1 MSKFSDLFIYLDF
14 FGTKPGFFVN
24 GCESHRSI
32 FGALISII
40 VCSIIFAF
48 FCIFLNQIIK
58 HNKPNIVHNEFIDD
72 NPAPYFLNNNNF
84 VFTLSLQY
92 PNYTNFINEKVY
104 TIKAKK
110 VTYVYNEHKEYKTI
124 ETDINVYKCNNFNFS
139 LIPEYFKSLNI
150 ENLYCLDL
158 NGVILQGEYGK
169 NNWQTINVYFYK
181 CINSTE
187 NNNMCELD
195 EDIENTLM
203 GGYIDLFITDFN
215 VITKDFSNPIKIY
228 GKNLFGSI
236 SIQHYSDYW
245 LYLKRKEVI
254 SDLGL
259 IFTDYKKETCL
270 TFDKMTETQYTTEE
284 NINFLTLIIRISTNR
299 EEVLRTYLK
308 LYEAAANVGGVVKIM
323 FSIGEAINYLV
334 KVTLYKNYLLQFFNL
349 DVFLGK
355 KSKKKKVSSSFI
367 RKVSENLEIENNEKI
382 LQNLQNNQRNE
393 NKIVNT
399 NNKNNNIIL
408 QTSTELLKNNNI
420 STIVKNNYVNK
431 KSAFF
436 KPKKIYS
443 ENNVL
448 NKEVKNN
455 LKNYKNKN
463 NNKIDEKN
471 EIKKE
476 NFNNLG
482 LMRIIKN
489 YKSIS
494 NIICSRRVYVNFKEI
509 RIRFCKINFLL
520 EISYYLKLI
529 NVNNYLKDQLLKK
542 EEINLLNKIYHFN
555 YHYDREKN
563 YYSQINDYFLKF
575 KT

>member
-14 FGTKPGFFVN
+14 FGTKPGFFIN
-24 GCESHRSI
+24 GCDTHRSI
-32 FGALISII
+32 FGALISIV
-40 VCSIIFAF
+40 VCSIIFGF

-58 HNKPNIVHNEFIDD
+58 HNKPHIVHNEFIDD
-72 NPAPYFLNNNNF
+72 NPAPYVLNNNNF

-92 PNYTNFINEKVY
+92 PNYTNFVNEKIY

-110 VTYVYNEHKEYKTI
+110 VTYVYNEAKEYKTV
-124 ETDINVYKCNNFNFS
+124 ETDINVYKCSNFNFS

-158 NGVILQGEYGK
+158 NGVFLQGEYGK

-181 CINSTE
+181 CLNTTE
-187 NNNMCELD
+187 NNNTCDLE
-195 EDIENTLM
+195 EDIEKTLM
-203 GGYIDLFITDFN
+203 GGYIDLFITDFKVN
-215 VITKDFSNPIKIY
+215 TNDFSNPIKIY

-236 SIQHYSDYW
+236 SISHYSDYW

-254 SDLGL
+254 TDLGL

-270 TFDKMTETQYTTEE
+270 TFDKMTETQYITEE
-284 NINFLTLIIRISTNR
+284 NFNFLTLIIRISTNR
-299 EEVLRTYLK
+299 EEVMRTYLK

-349 DVFLGK
+349 DIFLGK
-355 KSKKKKVSSSFI
+355 KSKKKKVASSFI

-382 LQNLQNNQRNE
+382 LQNLQNNQRN
-393 NKIVNT
+393 NNSKIVNT
-399 NNKNNNIIL
+399 NNKINNVIL
-408 QTSTELLKNNNI
+408 QTSTELLKNNNV
-420 STIVKNNYVNK
+420 STIVKNNYVSQ

-436 KPKKIYS
+436 KPKKKIYS
-443 ENNVL
+443 DNNVFK
-448 NKEVKNN
+448 NKNN
-455 LKNYKNKN
+455 LKNKKNE
-463 NNKIDEKN
+463 EKN
-471 EIKKE
+471 QEKKDII
-476 NFNNLG
+476 NNLG

-489 YKSIS
+489 YKSVS
-494 NIICSRRVYVNFKEI
+494 NVICSKRVYTNFKEI

-520 EISYYLKLI
+520 EISYYFKLI
-529 NVNNYLKDQLLKK
+529 NINNYLKDHLLKK
-542 EEINLLNKIYHFN
+542 EEITLLNKIYHFN

>member
-14 FGTKPGFFVN
+14 FGTKPGFFIN
-24 GCESHRSI
+24 GCDTHRSI
-32 FGALISII
+32 FGALISIV
-40 VCSIIFAF
+40 VCSIIFGF

-58 HNKPNIVHNEFIDD
+58 HNKPHIVHNEFIDD
-72 NPAPYFLNNNNF
+72 NPAPYVLNNNNF

-92 PNYTNFINEKVY
+92 PNYTNFVNEKIY

-110 VTYVYNEHKEYKTI
+110 VTYVYNEAKEYKTV
-124 ETDINVYKCNNFNFS
+124 ETDINVYKCSNFNFS

-158 NGVILQGEYGK
+158 NGVFLQGEYGK

-181 CINSTE
+181 CLNTTE
-187 NNNMCELD
+187 NNNTCDLD
-195 EDIENTLM
+195 EDIEKTLM
-203 GGYIDLFITDFN
+203 GGYIDLFITDFKVN
-215 VITKDFSNPIKIY
+215 TNDFSNPIKIY

-254 SDLGL
+254 TDLGL

-270 TFDKMTETQYTTEE
+270 TFDKMTETQYITEE
-284 NINFLTLIIRISTNR
+284 NFNFLTLIIRISTNR
-299 EEVLRTYLK
+299 EEVMRTYLK

-349 DVFLGK
+349 DIFLGK
-355 KSKKKKVSSSFI
+355 KSKKKKVASSFI

-382 LQNLQNNQRNE
+382 LQNLQNNQRN
-393 NKIVNT
+393 NSKIVNT
-399 NNKNNNIIL
+399 NNKINNVIL
-408 QTSTELLKNNNI
+408 QTSTELLKNNNV
-420 STIVKNNYVNK
+420 STIVKNNYVSQ

-436 KPKKIYS
+436 KPKKKIYS
-443 ENNVL
+443 DNNVFK
-448 NKEVKNN
+448 NKNN
-455 LKNYKNKN
+455 LKNKKNE
-463 NNKIDEKN
+463 EKN
-471 EIKKE
+471 EEKKDII
-476 NFNNLG
+476 NNLG

-489 YKSIS
+489 YKSVS
-494 NIICSRRVYVNFKEI
+494 NVICSKRVYTNFKEI

-520 EISYYLKLI
+520 EISYYFKLI
-529 NVNNYLKDQLLKK
+529 NINNYLKDHLLKK
-542 EEINLLNKIYHFN
+542 EEITLLNKILKYN
-555 YHYDREKN
+555 
-563 YYSQINDYFLKF
+563 FLG
-575 KT
+575 

>member
-14 FGTKPGFFVN
+14 FGTKPGFFIN
-24 GCESHRSI
+24 GCDTHRSI
-32 FGALISII
+32 FGALISIV
-40 VCSIIFAF
+40 VCSIIFGF

-58 HNKPNIVHNEFIDD
+58 HNKPHIVHNEFIDD
-72 NPAPYFLNNNNF
+72 NPAPYVLNNNNF

-92 PNYTNFINEKVY
+92 PNYTNFVNEKIY

-110 VTYVYNEHKEYKTI
+110 VTYVYNEAKEYKTV
-124 ETDINVYKCNNFNFS
+124 ETDINVYKCSNFNFS

-158 NGVILQGEYGK
+158 NGVFLQGEYGK

-181 CINSTE
+181 CLNTTE
-187 NNNMCELD
+187 NNNTCDLE
-195 EDIENTLM
+195 EDIEKTLM
-203 GGYIDLFITDFN
+203 GGYIDLFITDFKVN
-215 VITKDFSNPIKIY
+215 TNDFSNPIKIY

-236 SIQHYSDYW
+236 SISHYSDYW

-270 TFDKMTETQYTTEE
+270 TFDKMTETQYITEE
-284 NINFLTLIIRISTNR
+284 NFNFLTLIIRISTNR
-299 EEVLRTYLK
+299 EEVMRTYLK

-349 DVFLGK
+349 DIFLGK
-355 KSKKKKVSSSFI
+355 KSKKKKVASSFI

-382 LQNLQNNQRNE
+382 LQNLQNNQRN
-393 NKIVNT
+393 NSKIVNT
-399 NNKNNNIIL
+399 NNKINNVIL
-408 QTSTELLKNNNI
+408 QTSTELLKNNNV
-420 STIVKNNYVNK
+420 STIVKNNYVSQ

-436 KPKKIYS
+436 KPKKKIYS
-443 ENNVL
+443 DNNVFK
-448 NKEVKNN
+448 NKNN
-455 LKNYKNKN
+455 LKNKKNE
-463 NNKIDEKN
+463 EKN
-471 EIKKE
+471 QEKKDII
-476 NFNNLG
+476 NNLG

-489 YKSIS
+489 YKSVS
-494 NIICSRRVYVNFKEI
+494 NVICSKRVYTNFKEI

-520 EISYYLKLI
+520 EISYYFKLI
-529 NVNNYLKDQLLKK
+529 NINNYLKDHLLKK
-542 EEINLLNKIYHFN
+542 EEITLLNKIYHFN

>member
-14 FGTKPGFFVN
+14 FGTKPGFFIN
-24 GCESHRSI
+24 GCDTHRSI
-32 FGALISII
+32 FGALISIV
-40 VCSIIFAF
+40 VCSIIFGF

-58 HNKPNIVHNEFIDD
+58 HNKPHIVHNEFIDD
-72 NPAPYFLNNNNF
+72 NPAPYVLNNNNF

-92 PNYTNFINEKVY
+92 PNYTNFVNEKIY

-110 VTYVYNEHKEYKTI
+110 VTYVYNEAKEYKTV
-124 ETDINVYKCNNFNFS
+124 ETDINVYKCSNFNFS

-158 NGVILQGEYGK
+158 NGVFLQGEYGK

-181 CINSTE
+181 CLNTTE
-187 NNNMCELD
+187 NNNTCDLD
-195 EDIENTLM
+195 EDIEKTLM
-203 GGYIDLFITDFN
+203 GGYIDLFITDFKVN
-215 VITKDFSNPIKIY
+215 TNDFSNPIKIY

-236 SIQHYSDYW
+236 SISHYSDYW

-254 SDLGL
+254 TDLGL

-270 TFDKMTETQYTTEE
+270 TFDKMTETQYITEE
-284 NINFLTLIIRISTNR
+284 NFNFLTLIIRISTNR
-299 EEVLRTYLK
+299 EEVMRTYLK

-349 DVFLGK
+349 DIFLGK
-355 KSKKKKVSSSFI
+355 KSKKKKVASSFI

-382 LQNLQNNQRNE
+382 LQNLQNNQRN
-393 NKIVNT
+393 NSKIVNT
-399 NNKNNNIIL
+399 NNKINNVIL
-408 QTSTELLKNNNI
+408 QTSTELLKNNNV
-420 STIVKNNYVNK
+420 STIVKNNYVSQ

-436 KPKKIYS
+436 KPKKKIYS
-443 ENNVL
+443 DNNVFK
-448 NKEVKNN
+448 NKNN
-455 LKNYKNKN
+455 LKNKKNE
-463 NNKIDEKN
+463 EKN
-471 EIKKE
+471 QEKKDII
-476 NFNNLG
+476 NNLG

-489 YKSIS
+489 YKSVS
-494 NIICSRRVYVNFKEI
+494 NVICSKRVYTNFKEI

-520 EISYYLKLI
+520 EISYYFKLI
-529 NVNNYLKDQLLKK
+529 NINNYLKDHLLKK
-542 EEINLLNKIYHFN
+542 EEITLLNKIYHFN

>member
-24 GCESHRSI
+24 GCDTHRSI

-48 FCIFLNQIIK
+48 FCVFLNQIIK
-58 HNKPNIVHNEFIDD
+58 HNKPHIVHNEFIDD
-72 NPAPYFLNNNNF
+72 NPAPYFLDNNNF
-84 VFTLSLQY
+84 IFTLSLQY
-92 PNYTNFINEKVY
+92 PNYTHFVNEKVY

-110 VTYVYNEHKEYKTI
+110 VTYVYNEAKEYKTI

-158 NGVILQGEYGK
+158 NGVFLQGEYGK

-187 NNNMCELD
+187 NNNICDLD
-195 EDIENTLM
+195 EDIEKTLM
-203 GGYIDLFITDFN
+203 GGYIDLFITDFK
-215 VITKDFSNPIKIY
+215 VITNDFSNPIKIY

-270 TFDKMTETQYTTEE
+270 SFEKMTETQYIKEE
-284 NINFLTLIIRISTNR
+284 NINFLKLIIRISTNR
-299 EEVLRTYLK
+299 EEIMRTYLK

-323 FSIGEAINYLV
+323 LSIGEAINYLV

-355 KSKKKKVSSSFI
+355 KLKKKKVFSSFI
-367 RKVSENLEIENNEKI
+367 RRVSENLEIENNEKI
-382 LQNLQNNQRNE
+382 LQNLQNNQRNN
-393 NKIVNT
+393 NKIVN
-399 NNKNNNIIL
+399 KNNNVIL
-408 QTSTELLKNNNI
+408 QTSTELLKNNNV
-420 STIVKNNYVNK
+420 SNIVKNNYVRQ

-436 KPKKIYS
+436 KPKKKICS
-443 ENNVL
+443 DNNVL
-448 NKEVKNN
+448 NNDKNK
-455 LKNYKNKN
+455 KNKKNNKN
-463 NNKIDEKN
+463 NKNQEKN
-471 EIKKE
+471 QEKKDII
-476 NFNNLG
+476 NNLG

-489 YKSIS
+489 YKSIFD
-494 NIICSRRVYVNFKEI
+494 IICTKRIYTNFKEI
-509 RIRFCKINFLL
+509 KIRFCKINFLL
-520 EISYYLKLI
+520 EISYYFKLI
-529 NVNNYLKDQLLKK
+529 NINNYLKDHLLKVD
-542 EEINLLNKIYHFN
+542 EINLLNKIYHFN
-555 YHYDREKN
+555 YHYDKEKN
-563 YYSQINDYFLKF
+563 YYSQINNYFLKF

>member
-14 FGTKPGFFVN
+14 FGSKPGFFVN
-24 GCESHRSI
+24 GCETHRSI
-32 FGALISII
+32 FGALISIVI
-40 VCSIIFAF
+40 CSIIFSF
-48 FCIFLNQIIK
+48 FCIFLNQIIR
-58 HNKPNIVHNEFIDD
+58 HNKPNIVHNDFIDD
-72 NPAPYFLNNNNF
+72 NPSPYALDNNNF
-84 VFTLSLQY
+84 IFTLSLQY
-92 PNYTNFINEKVY
+92 PNYTNFIDEKVY

-110 VTYVYNEHKEYKTI
+110 VAYVYNEKKEYQTI
-124 ETDINVYKCNNFNFS
+124 EKDINVYKCSDFNFS

-181 CINSTE
+181 CLNSTE
-187 NNNMCELD
+187 NNNMCDLD
-195 EDIENTLM
+195 EDIEKTLM
-203 GGYIDLFITDFN
+203 GGYIDLFITDFK
-215 VITKDFSNPIKIY
+215 VITNDFSNPIKIY

-236 SIQHYSDYW
+236 SIRHYSDYW

-254 SDLGL
+254 SDIGL

-270 TFDKMTETQYTTEE
+270 TFDKMTETQYITEE
-284 NINFLTLIIRISTNR
+284 NVNFLTLIIRISTNR

-323 FSIGEAINYLV
+323 FSIGEAINYLI

-349 DVFLGK
+349 DIFLGK
-355 KSKKKKVSSSFI
+355 KSKKKKVVSSFI

-382 LQNLQNNQRNE
+382 LQNLQNNQRN
-393 NKIVNT
+393 NSKIVNT
-399 NNKNNNIIL
+399 NNKINNVIL
-408 QTSTELLKNNNI
+408 QTSTELLKNNNV
-420 STIVKNNYVNK
+420 STIVKNNYVSQ

-436 KPKKIYS
+436 KPKKKIYS
-443 ENNVL
+443 DNNVL
-448 NKEVKNN
+448 NNEKN
-455 LKNYKNKN
+455 KKN
-463 NNKIDEKN
+463 NNKNNKNNKNEEKN
-471 EIKKE
+471 EEKKDVI
-476 NFNNLG
+476 NNLG

-489 YKSIS
+489 YKSVS
-494 NIICSRRVYVNFKEI
+494 NVICSKRVYSNFKEI

-520 EISYYLKLI
+520 EISYYFKLI
-529 NVNNYLKDQLLKK
+529 NINNYLKDHLLKK
-542 EEINLLNKIYHFN
+542 DEITLLNKIYHFN

>member
-14 FGTKPGFFVN
+14 FGTKPGFFIN
-24 GCESHRSI
+24 GCDTHRSI
-32 FGALISII
+32 FGALISIV
-40 VCSIIFAF
+40 VCSIIFGF

-58 HNKPNIVHNEFIDD
+58 HNKPHIVHNEFIDD
-72 NPAPYFLNNNNF
+72 NPAPYVLNNNNF

-92 PNYTNFINEKVY
+92 PNYTNFVNEKIY

-110 VTYVYNEHKEYKTI
+110 VTYVYNEAKEYKTV
-124 ETDINVYKCNNFNFS
+124 ETDINVYKCSNFNFS

-158 NGVILQGEYGK
+158 NGVFLQGEYGK

-181 CINSTE
+181 CLNTTE
-187 NNNMCELD
+187 NNNTCDLD
-195 EDIENTLM
+195 EDIEKTLM
-203 GGYIDLFITDFN
+203 GGYIDLFITDFKVN
-215 VITKDFSNPIKIY
+215 TNDFSNPIKIY

-254 SDLGL
+254 TDLGL

-270 TFDKMTETQYTTEE
+270 TFDKMTETQYITEE
-284 NINFLTLIIRISTNR
+284 NFNFLTLIIRISTNR
-299 EEVLRTYLK
+299 EEVMRTYLK

-349 DVFLGK
+349 DIFLGK
-355 KSKKKKVSSSFI
+355 KSKKKKVASSFI

-382 LQNLQNNQRNE
+382 LQNLQNNQRN
-393 NKIVNT
+393 NSKIVNT
-399 NNKNNNIIL
+399 NNKINNVIL
-408 QTSTELLKNNNI
+408 QTSTELLKNNNV
-420 STIVKNNYVNK
+420 STIVKNNYVSQ

-436 KPKKIYS
+436 KPKKKIYS
-443 ENNVL
+443 DNNVFK
-448 NKEVKNN
+448 NKNN
-455 LKNYKNKN
+455 LKNKKNE
-463 NNKIDEKN
+463 EKN
-471 EIKKE
+471 EEKKDII
-476 NFNNLG
+476 NNLG

-489 YKSIS
+489 YKSVS
-494 NIICSRRVYVNFKEI
+494 NVICSKRVYTNFKEI

-520 EISYYLKLI
+520 EISYYFKLI
-529 NVNNYLKDQLLKK
+529 NINNYLKDHLLKK
-542 EEINLLNKIYHFN
+542 DEITLLNKIYHFN